1 MIEPQTD
8 LKQSN
13 YNHLKDFSE
22 NDRVN
27 VWKRFGKIW
36 NNFVCRPK
44 TNWTKIWCVWDK
56 GINLAGERTM
66 VYVYSWNYALGEY
79 RNTFKNFFKDKLK
92 DGKTYFDTTS
102 GKKKDMN

>member
-1 MIEPQTD
+1 
-8 LKQSN
+8 
-13 YNHLKDFSE
+13 
-22 NDRVN
+22 
-27 VWKRFGKIW
+27 
-36 NNFVCRPK
+36 
-44 TNWTKIWCVWDK
+44 
-56 GINLAGERTM
+56 M